1 MYIYIYIKKKQ
12 SWLKVKATTYKVVQ
26 KNYACQ
32 NNYKIKI
39 THAFFNH
46 LNQIKLSIQ
55 SFK

>member
-1 MYIYIYIKKKQ
+1 MYIYIYIKKQ